1 MKIIH
6 TTTYTVKRM
15 TVAEFRK
22 SHHMAF
28 MTSVNDRPSGRY
40 LFYNDT
46 YLAHLNQRKKIYAV
60 LDAQEQVEQ
69 QP

>member
-22 SHHMAF
+22 SHHMDF

-40 LFYNDT
+40 LFYNDA

-60 LDAQEQVEQ
+60 LDEQEQVEQ